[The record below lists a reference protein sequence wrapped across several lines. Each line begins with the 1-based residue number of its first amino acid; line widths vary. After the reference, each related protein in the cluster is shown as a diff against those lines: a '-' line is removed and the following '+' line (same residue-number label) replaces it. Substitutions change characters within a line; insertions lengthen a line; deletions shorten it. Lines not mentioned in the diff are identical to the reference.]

1 MGEVILDTSVLVK
14 FFVPDEKDKTADQV
28 LDKSAEK
35 ILSIVTIDIAVYELV
50 NTFKLSKKSSA
61 PIIYDNVSA
70 MYKMAPRIIT
80 LSQELIKCGLDIM
93 EKFPLTIYDAVFV
106 AAAEMEKIP
115 LLTADYKHHKKEISK
130 YIVYYKEW
138 HKRRLP

>member
-14 FFVPDEKDKTADQV
+14 FFAPDEKDKTADQV
-28 LDKSAEK
+28 LDNCAEK
-35 ILSIVTIDIAVYELV
+35 ILSIVTIDIAVYELI
-50 NTFKLSKKSSA
+50 NTLKLSKKSSA
-61 PIIYDNVSA
+61 PIIYDNVLA

-80 LSQELIKCGLDIM
+80 LSQELIKCGLEIM

-130 YIVYYKEW
+130 YIVYYQEW
-138 HKRRLP
+138 HKRQLP